1 MLRKA
6 QALLATEGRAN
17 SFIIDTSAS
26 ADLVLKYPTT
36 QAIKISSTPTTKL
49 QLRELLRNLILL
61 RI

>member
-1 MLRKA
+1 
-6 QALLATEGRAN
+6 
-17 SFIIDTSAS
+17 
-26 ADLVLKYPTT
+26 LVLKYPTT